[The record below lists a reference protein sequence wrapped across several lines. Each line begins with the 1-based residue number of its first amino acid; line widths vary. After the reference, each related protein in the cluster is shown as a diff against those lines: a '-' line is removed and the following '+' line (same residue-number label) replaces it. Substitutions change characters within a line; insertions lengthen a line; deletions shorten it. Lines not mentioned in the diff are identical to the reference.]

1 MYVSYQIMEE
11 IVESPSSS
19 RETLDSVRRERDEKR
34 KEKKSHKKYKKKN
47 KKRLNREIQT
57 LTTTLDRVFERMQ
70 RVDDMSLRC
79 YLLLDKISLVM
90 DVGIGALT
98 FANDIPREAREE
110 LEHQRI
116 NINEEISVLMDWLIR
131 NQEITAPVTEMANP
145 LSQPHLQTE
154 DAYQ

>member
-98 FANDIPREAREE
+98 FTNDIPREAREE